1 MNGNGRRRNASANSD
16 IDSKTSV
23 TSIPELPSINDEYI
37 DKILHPVQ
45 LFPDE
50 VVSPTNEDE
59 IDGNDSDS
67 VPLGDTQ
74 RTRQPNNPIGSK
86 PIVED
91 FPDSVSST
99 GTASR
104 SSKNTNVSYRSLAK
118 IVPINNNNYKPEAV
132 QSKDLIKRDTAQMNL
147 FSPPLEEP
155 VRPYQLL
162 SAQILKDSMNVA
174 HSSNAGTST
183 TTGTGTD
190 IRYSRQPP
198 ARKYSPHKSR
208 PAFINKLWNMLNDS
222 ANVDMIRWSSDGKS
236 FFVINRER
244 FVKDILPKYFKHSNF
259 ASFVRQLNMYGWH
272 KVQDV
277 KSGSIQSNADEKWQ
291 FENEFFLRGRE
302 DLLDRI
308 VRQKAGSSGVH
319 GHGHGHGRVDRHA
332 GNGNGGV
339 STNSGNSLIGG
350 PMSISSSRLLTNGVA
365 TSGGKTSSS
374 ESGVRGSGK
383 PHTSGSGP
391 ETDGHGNGNGI
402 ANLGIFNLRNR
413 LQITDG
419 EHRNLPNINDDVYT
433 VLEELEKV
441 KFNQIAISK
450 DLMRIS
456 KDNEMLWKENIL
468 ARERY
473 RTQQQAL
480 EKIFRFLTSLVPH
493 MDQKLLVDGR
503 SNADVGNRV
512 SHMNH
517 HGTNFGKIDT
527 VRIDEISTG
536 NNPPEIVEDD
546 TTSALTGAPSVTS
559 LETVSALAP
568 TPRVNSSISAS
579 KFSKQRPSSERP
591 KDDIVNDFTDSQVG
605 GLNMQSFEG
614 VSNTLLM
621 DDLPGTPDLLGNLNG
636 SMNQFQQIQQQQQ
649 NQQQSQQRQQQQS
662 IAYPAYDF
670 GSSKSS
676 SLPMQRPRSDG
687 SNSRYLLK
695 NKPHS
700 DSFSLE
706 TVPGGNRGEPRLY
719 TNNAHS
725 KISELPF
732 EDEEG
737 EKSEDVQRRK
747 PEGSS
752 STKEDDSQGANL
764 KTNVAQTETS
774 ATTSGSS
781 SNRLL
786 ASNDNPKHIDHLQNM
801 IREQDLKI
809 QQLEDM
815 VKGMAP
821 TNNMN
826 NETENENETEFNINN
841 YLINDPQHPDQST
854 GLTPLLYDDHHQPL
868 LMDQLDPIVISNANK
883 RPIEELGEYEPMNE
897 PLIEFPDGSSTG
909 LTPVST
915 TTATPIQTI
924 PVFQGSK
931 DSGRDVQAEEFGGSV
946 VYGDGNGDKAVKRQK
961 R

>member
-1 MNGNGRRRNASANSD
+1 MNGNGRRRNVSTNSD
-16 IDSKTSV
+16 IESKTSV

-37 DKILHPVQ
+37 DNILHPVQ

-50 VVSPTNEDE
+50 VESPTNEDE

-67 VPLGDTQ
+67 VPVGNTQ
-74 RTRQPNNPIGSK
+74 YTKQPNNSSVK

-91 FPDSVSST
+91 FPDTASST
-99 GTASR
+99 GTAGS
-104 SSKNTNVSYRSLAK
+104 NTNVSYRSLAK
-118 IVPINNNNYKPEAV
+118 IVPINNNNFKPEAV

-147 FSPPLEEP
+147 FPPPPPPPLEEP

-174 HSSNAGTST
+174 HPSSTNTVKSAGTGTST
-183 TTGTGTD
+183 STSTGAVAISPD
-190 IRYSRQPP
+190 IRYSRQHPT
-198 ARKYSPHKSR
+198 RKYSPHKSR

-222 ANVDMIRWSSDGKS
+222 ANVDMIRWSDDGKS

-319 GHGHGHGRVDRHA
+319 GHGRVDRHA
-332 GNGNGGV
+332 GSGNGSGTT
-339 STNSGNSLIGG
+339 TNSGNNNSLIGG
-350 PMSISSSRLLTNGVA
+350 PISVSSSRLLTNGVV
-365 TSGGKTSSS
+365 TSGGDGKISSS
-374 ESGVRGSGK
+374 QNGK
-383 PHTSGSGP
+383 PHRVGTAL
-391 ETDGHGNGNGI
+391 ETDGNGI

-419 EHRNLPNINDDVYT
+419 EHQNLPNINDDVYT
-433 VLEELEKV
+433 VLDELEKV

-493 MDQKLLVDGR
+493 MDQKLLVDGM
-503 SNADVGNRV
+503 SNADVTNRV
-512 SHMNH
+512 SHRNH

-536 NNPPEIVEDD
+536 NNPSEIVEDD
-546 TTSALTGAPSVTS
+546 AASALTGAPSVTS
-559 LETVSALAP
+559 LETVSALTP
-568 TPRVNSSISAS
+568 TPGVNSSLSAS
-579 KFSKQRPSSERP
+579 KADSNKISRQRLSSEGL
-591 KDDIVNDFTDSQVG
+591 KNDFMNTYTDSHVD

-614 VSNTLLM
+614 VSNSLLM
-621 DDLPGTPDLLGNLNG
+621 DDLSGTPDPIGNLNG
-636 SMNQFQQIQQQQQ
+636 SMNQFQQVQTRQGNYQQQE
-649 NQQQSQQRQQQQS
+649 QSV
-662 IAYPAYDF
+662 AYPAYGF
-670 GSSKSS
+670 GSSNSS
-676 SLPMQRPRSDG
+676 STLPMQRPSSDG

-700 DSFSLE
+700 DSLSLE
-706 TVPGGNRGEPRLY
+706 SLPNGNRAPSSNSGGGAKLY
-719 TNNAHS
+719 QNNVHS

-732 EDEEG
+732 EDED
-737 EKSEDVQRRK
+737 EDVRGQK
-747 PEGSS
+747 QNSI
-752 STKEDDSQGANL
+752 KEDDSHED
-764 KTNVAQTETS
+764 NVRPHSKNVTQTETTP
-774 ATTSGSS
+774 TTVPTS
-781 SNRLL
+781 
-786 ASNDNPKHIDHLQNM
+786 SNDNPKHIDHLQNM

-809 QQLEDM
+809 QQLENM

-821 TNNMN
+821 TQTTNNN
-826 NETENENETEFNINN
+826 ENENEFNINN
-841 YLINDPQHPDQST
+841 YLINDPHPDQST
-854 GLTPLLYDDHHQPL
+854 GLTPLLYEDHHQPL
-868 LMDQLDPIVISNANK
+868 LMDQLDPIVNPNPNK
-883 RPIEELGEYEPMNE
+883 RPIEELGEYEPINE
-897 PLIEFPDGSSTG
+897 TLIEFPEGAST
-909 LTPVST
+909 
-915 TTATPIQTI
+915 AITPIQTL
-924 PVFQGSK
+924 PVLQGSG
-931 DSGRDVQAEEFGGSV
+931 GRNVENVQAEGFGGK
-946 VYGDGNGDKAVKRQK
+946 DVKRQK